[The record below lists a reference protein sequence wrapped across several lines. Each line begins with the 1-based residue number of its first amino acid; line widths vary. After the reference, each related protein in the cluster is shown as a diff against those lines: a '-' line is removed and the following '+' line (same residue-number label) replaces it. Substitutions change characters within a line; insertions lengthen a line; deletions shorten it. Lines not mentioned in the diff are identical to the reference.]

1 MTKFQKVRE
10 VVDLLKGVKDFIA
23 VPFESGY
30 RSIRAFKN
38 HKWRSLLSKTQRD
51 KIYIKNNNNKKK
63 KKKKNGHGLY

>member
-38 HKWRSLLSKTQRD
+38 HKWRSLVSKTQRD
-51 KIYIKNNNNKKK
+51 KNVKNNNNNNNN
-63 KKKKNGHGLY
+63 KKKNGHGLY